1 LSDPR
6 TKEYNK
12 VATALKD
19 TGGVKPGGMKRNRFE
34 RVSQEEALAKAAA
47 AAAAAAV
54 ASSSSGGGGGG
65 SMDEGEGSSSSSTTQ
80 PPKGPPKT
88 LLEMFEAK
96 AHWKKAE
103 IVAGL
108 RAQGWGEDRIEAE
121 IKDKSDYVRSGKFN
135 AHYICKVVYTVPSM
149 PPVDPSA
156 AAARIH
162 QQVGE

>member
-1 LSDPR
+1 MSDPR

-19 TGGVKPGGMKRNRFE
+19 TGGVKPGGMKRHRFE

-47 AAAAAAV
+47 AAAAAAT
-54 ASSSSGGGGGG
+54 
-65 SMDEGEGSSSSSTTQ
+65 SMDEGEGSSTSTTTQ
-80 PPKGPPKT
+80 PHKGPPRT

-103 IVAGL
+103 IVATL

-135 AHYICKVVYTVPSM
+135 AHYICKVVFTVPSM

-156 AAARIH
+156 SAARIH